1 MTRLTL
7 VEGHEV
13 PWQAK
18 TASIEGAEGDVDLEQ
33 AVQDQ
38 LFVRLS
44 VRRAFVCIRIID
56 NDDVCV

>member
-38 LFVRLS
+38 LLVIIGS
-44 VRRAFVCIRIID
+44 VRRAFVCI